1 MQNMWQRFLDLAVVP
16 VEAPLPM
23 SMLRRLW
30 GLGSD
35 TDAEATANL
44 LNQLGVMK
52 VACLTD
58 STAWALVQ
66 PGHLKALHVSAQSH
80 ICRHLPRALGFT
92 GQGLEIVDGPPM
104 QLWSILHS

>member
-1 MQNMWQRFLDLAVVP
+1 MWQRFLDLAVVP
-16 VEAPLPM
+16 SETPLPM

-30 GLGSD
+30 SLGSD
-35 TDAEATANL
+35 ADAEATANL

-66 PGHLKALHVSAQSH
+66 PGHLKALHVSRDCNSNVPVQ
-80 ICRHLPRALGFT
+80 F
-92 GQGLEIVDGPPM
+92 
-104 QLWSILHS
+104 

>member
-1 MQNMWQRFLDLAVVP
+1 MRLLCVVQNMWQRFMDLAVVP
-16 VEAPLPM
+16 VETPLPM
-23 SMLRRLW
+23 SMLQRLW
-30 GLGSD
+30 SLSSD

-66 PGHLKALHVSAQSH
+66 PGHLKALHVSSTLLLSPA
-80 ICRHLPRALGFT
+80 
-92 GQGLEIVDGPPM
+92 
-104 QLWSILHS
+104 SISRFWFYSRTENPCG